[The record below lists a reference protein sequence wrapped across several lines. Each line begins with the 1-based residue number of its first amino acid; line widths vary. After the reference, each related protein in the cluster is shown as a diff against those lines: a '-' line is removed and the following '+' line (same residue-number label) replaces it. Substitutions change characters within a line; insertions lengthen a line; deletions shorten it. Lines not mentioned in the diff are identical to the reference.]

1 MQHKFLTLAAA
12 VAAAWVFGLPALA
25 AGGAGVYGTVQGQ
38 DAVLYLRSGS
48 ADAAYTCM
56 VGNTP
61 VTPAKATPLSGLDT
75 PARTVILLDNSAA
88 ISESQRDTIHDIL
101 NGLAGTRL
109 NVRRTICS

>member
-25 AGGAGVYGTVQGQ
+25 AGGAGGYGTVQGQ

-56 VGNTP
+56 VGNRPRRCPGWTP
-61 VTPAKATPLSGLDT
+61 RPTPSFCWTTLPPSRRASGI
-75 PARTVILLDNSAA
+75 PS
-88 ISESQRDTIHDIL
+88 TIF
-101 NGLAGTRL
+101 
-109 NVRRTICS
+109 

>member
-61 VTPAKATPLSGLDT
+61 VTPAKATPLSGLGHPRPT
-75 PARTVILLDNSAA
+75 PSFCWTTLPPSRRASGIPS
-88 ISESQRDTIHDIL
+88 TIF
-101 NGLAGTRL
+101 
-109 NVRRTICS
+109 

>member
-48 ADAAYTCM
+48 ADAA
-56 VGNTP
+56 
-61 VTPAKATPLSGLDT
+61 
-75 PARTVILLDNSAA
+75 
-88 ISESQRDTIHDIL
+88 
-101 NGLAGTRL
+101 
-109 NVRRTICS
+109 